1 MVGQQQGLWSS
12 YSSSIITQIVQNIQ
26 VTTQLRNTFNTYV
39 IQIKIENVSV
49 SFKDPDILDNRS
61 IGTTIKMVD
70 VSNLVNDNLQSTKK
84 LELLD
89 LSVYWNYNYANEY
102 ILKPVKAD
110 VIITKD
116 KNHAPLQVYTLHVHL
131 SYFLRP

>member
-1 MVGQQQGLWSS
+1 
-12 YSSSIITQIVQNIQ
+12 
-26 VTTQLRNTFNTYV
+26 
-39 IQIKIENVSV
+39 
-49 SFKDPDILDNRS
+49 
-61 IGTTIKMVD
+61 MVD

-116 KNHAPLQVYTLHVHL
+116 KNHAPLQVFFDPL
-131 SYFLRP
+131 SRVVLPAKKVFETIIFYGI

>member
-1 MVGQQQGLWSS
+1 
-12 YSSSIITQIVQNIQ
+12 
-26 VTTQLRNTFNTYV
+26 
-39 IQIKIENVSV
+39 
-49 SFKDPDILDNRS
+49 
-61 IGTTIKMVD
+61 MVD

-116 KNHAPLQVYTLHVHL
+116 KNHAPLQVYLHKGRVP
-131 SYFLRP
+131 SKKVFETIICC

>member
-1 MVGQQQGLWSS
+1 M
-12 YSSSIITQIVQNIQ
+12 
-26 VTTQLRNTFNTYV
+26 QLRNGYIYV
-39 IQIKIENVSV
+39 TVILRHGYHYVTVIITSYIQIKIENVSV

-110 VIITKD
+110 VIIT
-116 KNHAPLQVYTLHVHL
+116 NL
-131 SYFLRP
+131 FLLNAVKIHI

>member
-1 MVGQQQGLWSS
+1 
-12 YSSSIITQIVQNIQ
+12 
-26 VTTQLRNTFNTYV
+26 
-39 IQIKIENVSV
+39 
-49 SFKDPDILDNRS
+49 
-61 IGTTIKMVD
+61 MVD

-116 KNHAPLQVYTLHVHL
+116 KNHAPLLVRVALPAKRVFETII
-131 SYFLRP
+131 FCGI

>member
-1 MVGQQQGLWSS
+1 MS
-12 YSSSIITQIVQNIQ
+12 Y
-26 VTTQLRNTFNTYV
+26 
-39 IQIKIENVSV
+39 
-49 SFKDPDILDNRS
+49 KDPDILDNRS

-116 KNHAPLQVYTLHVHL
+116 KNHVPLQVH
-131 SYFLRP
+131 FRPRWPPTFTIFILGR